1 LRETYNNSFNPTQE
15 DIRAW
20 MELTDE
26 DQDGRVSIEE
36 FESAIIKGLQEAG
49 IKLY

>member
-1 LRETYNNSFNPTQE
+1 
-15 DIRAW
+15 

-26 DQDGRVSIEE
+26 DQDGKVSIEE
-36 FESAIIKGLQEAG
+36 FEYAIIKGLEEAG